1 MHEMSIVSGVLDIAE
16 NEARSA
22 GARVINSVEI
32 EVGQLAG
39 VEIPSLEFCFEVA
52 RRGTLAAGA
61 DLVIHEICGLG
72 HCPDCGQELKS
83 HCPGCNRIVDNSWQC
98 CPYCKITLQT
108 GAPEEPTTAGIKSA

>member
-16 NEARSA
+16 NEARAA

-61 DLVIHEICGLG
+61 ELVIHEISGLG
-72 HCPDCGQELKS
+72 HCPDCGQDVAVDYFMAVCPACKQGLVEILQGKELRVR
-83 HCPGCNRIVDNSWQC
+83 CINVD
-98 CPYCKITLQT
+98 
-108 GAPEEPTTAGIKSA
+108 

>member
-1 MHEMSIVSGVLDIAE
+1 MHEMSIVSGILDIAE

-32 EVGQLAG
+32 EVGGLAG

-61 DLVIHEICGLG
+61 ELIIHEIPGRG
-72 HCPDCGQELKS
+72 HCPDCDREVAVEYFMAVCPECGQALLEILQGRELRVRS
-83 HCPGCNRIVDNSWQC
+83 INVD
-98 CPYCKITLQT
+98 
-108 GAPEEPTTAGIKSA
+108 